1 MKKRLFVSFKDWNFK
16 KKLISIISAV
26 TIIIV
31 ILISSFNFF
40 FYSRNYT
47 KQTVDQTQQIIEQ
60 VRINVDSYLDEL
72 LRLNLSPYYND
83 DIMGLLEDEYITKSS
98 DLNQR
103 RTIENFL
110 ASVMTLPRREILRVY
125 ILTDNNLYSYI
136 RTPYDMN
143 DYDNYMDTNWYLLAK
158 ESTSPV
164 FLPIH
169 SEKVFGDKKTQI
181 FSIAKRIRSKED
193 NSKVLAVIKVDA
205 NYAGIKSICDQ
216 VQLSDTGSLF
226 IIDNNQNVVYQN
238 NKLNRKDILS
248 QIPLTDY
255 EGEGDFTETINNEKY
270 IVNIASVKTTDLQV
284 IAINSL
290 SDLNKESIVIRNTT
304 MILALFGTLFAV
316 LFLLVFVQNF
326 FKPLFSIINS
336 MKQVQHGDLN
346 VQVEVKNQDEI
357 GYLARSFN
365 KMIRRIKV
373 TLEKNTQLVK
383 EVYESKYLQ
392 KEAQYNNLCAQI
404 KPHFLYNTLNTIS
417 LLIKCKNNDG
427 AIDSIEKLSYF
438 LRGIMNSD
446 KSITLKAELEI
457 VDSYLGILKARYND
471 NLTYQINVSHKYLD
485 YQIPALTLQPL
496 VENSIIH
503 GCEIK
508 RGKSEI
514 NIYSSQDEDYLYIHL
529 IDNGIGIEKEKLD
542 MMNTELALSVSLDET
557 PREISEITESIGLI
571 NVNKRIKL
579 IFGDSYGITLYS
591 NMSKGTHVQLR
602 LPLD

>member
-1 MKKRLFVSFKDWNFK
+1 
-16 KKLISIISAV
+16 
-26 TIIIV
+26 
-31 ILISSFNFF
+31 
-40 FYSRNYT
+40 
-47 KQTVDQTQQIIEQ
+47 
-60 VRINVDSYLDEL
+60 
-72 LRLNLSPYYND
+72 
-83 DIMGLLEDEYITKSS
+83 
-98 DLNQR
+98 
-103 RTIENFL
+103 
-110 ASVMTLPRREILRVY
+110 
-125 ILTDNNLYSYI
+125 
-136 RTPYDMN
+136 
-143 DYDNYMDTNWYLLAK
+143 
-158 ESTSPV
+158 
-164 FLPIH
+164 
-169 SEKVFGDKKTQI
+169 
-181 FSIAKRIRSKED
+181 
-193 NSKVLAVIKVDA
+193 
-205 NYAGIKSICDQ
+205 
-216 VQLSDTGSLF
+216 
-226 IIDNNQNVVYQN
+226 
-238 NKLNRKDILS
+238 
-248 QIPLTDY
+248 
-255 EGEGDFTETINNEKY
+255 
-270 IVNIASVKTTDLQV
+270 
-284 IAINSL
+284 
-290 SDLNKESIVIRNTT
+290 
-304 MILALFGTLFAV
+304 
-316 LFLLVFVQNF
+316 
-326 FKPLFSIINS
+326 
-336 MKQVQHGDLN
+336 
-346 VQVEVKNQDEI
+346 
-357 GYLARSFN
+357 
-365 KMIRRIKV
+365 
-373 TLEKNTQLVK
+373 LEKNTQLVK